1 MILVKW
7 GNALQEMGLGV
18 HGLLSRGQFCFSG
31 KSRQVRNRTAQAIPA
46 LPWASQHS
54 WVSPPQSH
62 HLPLPLLFHVSVNR
76 PRKDAVPT
84 LCPSWQFL
92 PVGGGWRFHAPSPK
106 AAASLAGRIPMPLR
120 RPIDPFGTLHW
131 VLIVKFFYLNFLF
144 YCLPPGGSFTKL
156 FTSLLLTFFFHF
168 LPHCFR

>member
-7 GNALQEMGLGV
+7 GNALHEMGLRV

-62 HLPLPLLFHVSVNR
+62 HLPLPLLFHVSVNQTR
-76 PRKDAVPT
+76 EDVVPT

-92 PVGGGWRFHAPSPK
+92 PVGGGWRLSCPFPKGCCLFGGKDTHAPPPSHWPLWDTTLG
-106 AAASLAGRIPMPLR
+106 SL
-120 RPIDPFGTLHW
+120 
-131 VLIVKFFYLNFLF
+131 VKFFYLNFLF
-144 YCLPPGGSFTKL
+144 YC
-156 FTSLLLTFFFHF
+156 FTSWGVPLPNCLLL
-168 LPHCFR
+168 CS